1 MDVTKVDISAIVGH
15 TCEISLFFPSK
26 VNVLFRGLVP
36 KTGAHRY
43 TYRIAF
49 LYCGNGG
56 LVRSLREAAT
66 RVWDVT
72 PVVVVIMTK
81 VPMAQEEAHH
91 VVEGRRKPPP
101 PPQQHIS

>member
-15 TCEISLFFPSK
+15 TCEISLFFPLK
-26 VNVLFRGLVP
+26 ANVLFGGLVP
-36 KTGAHRY
+36 KTGGHRY
-43 TYRIAF
+43 TCRIAF
-49 LYCGNGG
+49 LFCGNGG

-72 PVVVVIMTK
+72 PVVVVIIMTK

-101 PPQQHIS
+101 PQQHIS